1 MIFSLIPVPK
11 LSGRITNAVQAY
23 MSLQIPGTNLNFIK
37 RHRRKEFGTYKTQ
50 VNDETLI
57 QDILGSQS
65 YQGITI
71 NVLDAAIKVVTPIDP
86 YVVST
91 KPTGS
96 VIYVEVKDGYQ
107 VKNVKIVEIGTEENG
122 DPITEE
128 QPLSIKE
135 YSEQRTLLT

>member
-1 MIFSLIPVPK
+1 MIFSIIPVPK

-23 MSLQIPGTNLNFIK
+23 MSLQIPNTKLNFIK

-57 QDILGSQS
+57 QDILSSQS

-71 NVLDAAIKVVTPIDP
+71 NVLNDAIKVVTPIDS
-86 YVVST
+86 YMVDT

-96 VIYVEVKDGYQ
+96 VIYVEVKDDDGVVTGYSVQ
-107 VKNVKIVEIGTEENG
+107 NVKIVDGEEI
-122 DPITEE
+122 
-128 QPLSIKE
+128 PLSIKE
-135 YSEQRTLLT
+135 YSDQRNLLT